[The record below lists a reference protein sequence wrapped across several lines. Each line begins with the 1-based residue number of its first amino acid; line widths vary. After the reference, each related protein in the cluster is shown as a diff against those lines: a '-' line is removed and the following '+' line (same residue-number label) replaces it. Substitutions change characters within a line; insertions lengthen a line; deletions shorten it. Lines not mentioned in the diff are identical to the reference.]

1 MTKVLVS
8 VPTTGWLHKQTVF
21 ALLRLQKDERVHII
35 IPTHNPYEHN
45 LHRIVGDFLVGDYD
59 FWLSF
64 DDDNPPRR
72 NPLELIELNKDI
84 IGCPT
89 PIWYFDEKTVKRGER
104 PVYWNA
110 YDYNVIGDAYRPH
123 TPMDGLQR
131 VDAIG
136 TGCFL
141 IARRVFENARMKNAP
156 FMRQWTSEGYVER
169 GNDIAFCE
177 RARACGFEIYAH
189 YDYPAMHIKE
199 LEIGSVVAAFR
210 NLYE

>member
-1 MTKVLVS
+1 MTKILVT

-21 ALLRLQKDERVHII
+21 ALLRLQHDPRVHII

-45 LHRIVGDFLVGDYD
+45 LHRIVGDFLAGDYTH
-59 FWLSF
+59 WLSF
-64 DDDNPPRR
+64 DDDNPPIQ
-72 NPLELIELNKDI
+72 NPLELIELDKDI

-89 PIWYFDEKTVKRGER
+89 PVWHYDERTAGKKER

-110 YDYNVIGDAYRPH
+110 YDYDVVADAYRPH
-123 TPMDGLQR
+123 ETMDGLQR

-141 IARRVFENARMKNAP
+141 ITRRVFEDPRMQCAP
-156 FMRQWTSEGYVER
+156 FMRVWTKEGYVER
-169 GNDIAFCE
+169 GNDLAFCE

-189 YDYPAMHIKE
+189 YGYPAMHINE
-199 LEIGSVVAAFR
+199 LEIGGVVRAFR